1 MRPTLS
7 RPSPEELEEVRPRRV
22 IRMTTNV
29 WRDWGSDSPTQSIHF
44 SSLIPFDSSC
54 MVMTGQQHLTCVGKC
69 MKMIE
74 TLKMFDYC
82 CDFVVCVMVAVSV
95 WDPHAVPGLEG
106 SQGGAD

>member
-1 MRPTLS
+1 
-7 RPSPEELEEVRPRRV
+7 
-22 IRMTTNV
+22 
-29 WRDWGSDSPTQSIHF
+29 
-44 SSLIPFDSSC
+44 
-54 MVMTGQQHLTCVGKC
+54 